1 MIYSNRKE
9 IEMKNANQINVNQIN
24 NINLK
29 ETVYRK
35 NKEFIKNDIKNKQ
48 NSFLIKRDNNLN
60 NFVLIEIVHKKSKAN
75 KNLKEMKTK
84 TMNDTSNS
92 KPNQLILPNNNENIN
107 INNNKNENLSDNI
120 NTNNLKPNIKYEI
133 QKLNYENKIKD
144 KKEKIP
150 EKEIKKLDKKENEN
164 NKVINK
170 NKNEKD
176 FNKTKNDNKE
186 LTKLE
191 DENKMQKTENK
202 NIQKLYSRIHIRLSS
217 SISKEK
223 KDQRRLKNKDNIKLL
238 YTYANNLNEDKIK
251 KERKNNSNSNNKKKL
266 IDNKNNN
273 HSLYICDSF
282 DTERKNKKYF
292 SKNTIHKEYLSEQ
305 KFNYSFHSINLSH
318 SKQKKLKLE
327 KSEKNIKYQLFHQF
341 STTFQKKSSINLGLK
356 KDKENFDSYHKN
368 LEKILSKARN
378 HKTISVQ
385 KLKTKIK
392 KKIKEKEREKINE
405 EVEIELDEIADK
417 TNSNTI
423 KSSSNSSNKINNN
436 ISKSSNKNILN
447 KSPNHKKKKE

>member
-1 MIYSNRKE
+1 
-9 IEMKNANQINVNQIN
+9 MKNANQINVNQIN

-35 NKEFIKNDIKNKQ
+35 NKDFIKNDIEKKQ
-48 NSFLIKRDNNLN
+48 NSFLIKRDTNNFN
-60 NFVLIEIVHKKSKAN
+60 NFVLFEIVHKKTKAN
-75 KNLKEMKTK
+75 KNLEMKTK
-84 TMNDTSNS
+84 IMNDTSNT
-92 KPNQLILPNNNENIN
+92 KQTQLILPNNNENIN
-107 INNNKNENLSDNI
+107 NNNKNENVSDNI
-120 NTNNLKPNIKYEI
+120 GVNNLKTNIKYEI
-133 QKLNYENKIKD
+133 QKLNYQNKTKE
-144 KKEKIP
+144 KKEKKEKNDNEKQIKLNEKKEKENKKVINKNEKELNKNNKKENDIKNENKEEG
-150 EKEIKKLDKKENEN
+150 EKEIKKEENKEN
-164 NKVINK
+164 KKI
-170 NKNEKD
+170 
-176 FNKTKNDNKE
+176 
-186 LTKLE
+186 
-191 DENKMQKTENK
+191 
-202 NIQKLYSRIHIRLSS
+202 YSRIHIRLSS
-217 SISKEK
+217 SITKEK

-392 KKIKEKEREKINE
+392 KKIKEK
-405 EVEIELDEIADK
+405 
-417 TNSNTI
+417 
-423 KSSSNSSNKINNN
+423 
-436 ISKSSNKNILN
+436 
-447 KSPNHKKKKE
+447 